1 MQYITI
7 KLTINMPTNTDISA
21 ARPIVSSLNIGGK
34 KCHRGRSYYLFNMNL
49 NSGYTRNCRTLAFKK
64 KYTIYFIYFTP
75 KHKMLRPKLNS
86 CVYHIKSLAPPPGT
100 LLNRRYI
107 WYTVG

>member
-1 MQYITI
+1 MSSREKLLFIQYEFKFGLYK
-7 KLTINMPTNTDISA
+7 KLSYIS
-21 ARPIVSSLNIGGK
+21 IQK
-34 KCHRGRSYYLFNMNL
+34 KVYY
-49 NSGYTRNCRTLAFKK
+49 
-64 KYTIYFIYFTP
+64 IYFIYFTP

-86 CVYHIKSLAPPPGT
+86 CVYHLKSLAPPPGT